1 MHRPENI
8 ETQEEKESDSV
19 EIRLKRDLVIE
30 FRQAIGIGDILGPS
44 L

>member
-19 EIRLKRDLVIE
+19 EIKLRGYLVIE
-30 FRQAIGIGDILGPS
+30 FRLIKGIRDDLGS
-44 L
+44 S